1 MLGTFLL
8 EFALICRKGN
18 NADFKFSGGRADH
31 GLLDMLL
38 HSAFILRPAGAMVF
52 TARAHKEQVVTGCL
66 PLYSMQN

>member
-38 HSAFILRPAGAMVF
+38 NSAFIFAAGGRHGFYGTRP
-52 TARAHKEQVVTGCL
+52 
-66 PLYSMQN
+66 